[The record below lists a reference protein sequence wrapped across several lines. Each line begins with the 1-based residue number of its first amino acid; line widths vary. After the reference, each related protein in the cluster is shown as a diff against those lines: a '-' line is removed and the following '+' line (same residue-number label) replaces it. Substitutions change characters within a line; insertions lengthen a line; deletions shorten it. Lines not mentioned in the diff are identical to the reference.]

1 MRKRIYYEHPLNERI
16 RSFLRLEF
24 LFKQVDYS
32 INGTSVW
39 NSRAA
44 LETILEIQNL
54 VGRSDLKTEILKELE
69 RHTQSLARLQK
80 NPQVDHARLNVVLDE
95 LDRLIDL
102 IFTNN
107 QPFGIELKLNEFL
120 NMIRQ
125 RTSVPGGTCEFDLP
139 GYHQWLQRPSEERI
153 RCLTQWL
160 DSFSVLQTAI
170 LLILKLIRES
180 ASPHWELA
188 ENGFFQR
195 NLDPNNPCQILR
207 IALPSEVDYFPEISA
222 GKHRFTIRFLR
233 QEQYDNRPQQVHE
246 DVEFELACC
255 IL

>member
-120 NMIRQ
+120 KTVNALMDE
-125 RTSVPGGTCEFDLP
+125 SKKGGLVTFQEV
-139 GYHQWLQRPSEERI
+139 E
-153 RCLTQWL
+153 
-160 DSFSVLQTAI
+160 VL
-170 LLILKLIRES
+170 RY
-180 ASPHWELA
+180 
-188 ENGFFQR
+188 
-195 NLDPNNPCQILR
+195 
-207 IALPSEVDYFPEISA
+207 EVGEKYKGA
-222 GKHRFTIRFLR
+222 
-233 QEQYDNRPQQVHE
+233 
-246 DVEFELACC
+246 
-255 IL
+255 